1 MNNGRGMGNSAAVP
15 GLGNVYAPPGYAGL
29 GSAGPQYVDLDYTY
43 VYDVVLTA
51 NQVLPDQQVPLQTD
65 AEFEWRVVIKAS
77 ATGAFSFRFSDSQG
91 FQLSSGY
98 LNSSVLDSGGAANP
112 FPIFPSLLFPKG
124 GRIGVDIADLSG
136 AGNTIQLLFR
146 GVKRYEI
153 PGTA

>member
-1 MNNGRGMGNSAAVP
+1 MRNGFGMGNSAAVP

-29 GSAGPQYVDLDYTY
+29 GSAAPQYVDLNYDY

-51 NQVLPDQQVPLQTD
+51 DQVLPDQQVPLQTD
-65 AEFEWRVVIKAS
+65 AEFEWRAVIKAA
-77 ATGAFSFRFSDSQG
+77 ATGSFSFRFSDSQG
-91 FQLSSGY
+91 FQLSNAY
-98 LNSSVLDSGGAANP
+98 INSSVLESGGASNP

-124 GRIGVDIADLSG
+124 GRIGIDIADLSG

-153 PGTA
+153 PGT